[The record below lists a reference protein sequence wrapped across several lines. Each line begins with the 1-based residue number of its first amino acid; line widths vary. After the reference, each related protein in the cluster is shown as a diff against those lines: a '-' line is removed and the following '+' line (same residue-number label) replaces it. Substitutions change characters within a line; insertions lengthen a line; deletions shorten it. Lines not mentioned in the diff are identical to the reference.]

1 MRPEGALEEMDRGDG
16 GIIGVNRLRRPFGAL
31 GFR

>member
-1 MRPEGALEEMDRGDG
+1 MRPEGALEEMDREMEVLSA
-16 GIIGVNRLRRPFGAL
+16 VNRLRRPFGAL